1 MILNRIKFNLLG
13 YRNFEMGFLFIAEK
27 SAIKRN
33 ANILCEVIGYGATA
47 DAYHL
52 TSPIPEGI
60 GASRAMEFAL
70 KENSLNLANI
80 DYINAHGT
88 STPFNDKNETAAIK
102 NTFKSHANNL
112 SISSTKSMTGHLLGA
127 AGAIESIA
135 TIISINESIIPPT
148 INYKNPD
155 PNCDLNYTPNT
166 STNKTINYAMSNT
179 FGFGGHNASL
189 IFKKYEK

>member
-1 MILNRIKFNLLG
+1 MVIFHKISWK
-13 YRNFEMGFLFIAEK
+13 NFLSTGNHPI
-27 SAIKRN
+27 
-33 ANILCEVIGYGATA
+33 EVKL
-47 DAYHL
+47 D
-52 TSPIPEGI
+52 E
-60 GASRAMEFAL
+60 E
-70 KENSLNLANI
+70 
-80 DYINAHGT
+80 
-88 STPFNDKNETAAIK
+88 STTLI
-102 NTFKSHANNL
+102 
-112 SISSTKSMTGHLLGA
+112 IGA

-166 STNKTINYAMSNT
+166 SINKTINYAMSNT